1 MTLTQRKM
9 GKKANWHKGKHGLIT
24 KAKISFGLQNK
35 KGRAQKRIGEGEKR
49 RGEEKEKKKKKKK
62 RRGEERKSKKV
73 WNYDYEYGSLDF
85 LVWIHVL
92 GCKKPNPRMN
102 SCMEIITNPFVS
114 LGFCY
119 ERT

>member
-1 MTLTQRKM
+1 MDLRPNFVSFWARK
-9 GKKANWHKGKHGLIT
+9 
-24 KAKISFGLQNK
+24 
-35 KGRAQKRIGEGEKR
+35 KREEEKREEEKRKRRREEKRKRRREEKR
-49 RGEEKEKKKKKKK
+49 RRKED
-62 RRGEERKSKKV
+62 SKV